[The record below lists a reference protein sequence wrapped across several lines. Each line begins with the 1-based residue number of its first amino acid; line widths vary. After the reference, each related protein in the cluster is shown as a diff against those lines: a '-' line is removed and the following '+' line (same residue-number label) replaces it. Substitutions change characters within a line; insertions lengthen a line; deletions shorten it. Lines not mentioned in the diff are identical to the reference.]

1 MTVHHFILQGL
12 ERVLLTKYLSAGFLD
27 TVIKAVSKQI
37 EAQGQLYALVTYV
50 LWFRHCG
57 IHLNY
62 ILEVCKKYYSSL

>member
-37 EAQGQLYALVTYV
+37 EAQGQLYALVTLPLMFSGLDTV
-50 LWFRHCG
+50 VC
-57 IHLNY
+57 
-62 ILEVCKKYYSSL
+62 ILITS